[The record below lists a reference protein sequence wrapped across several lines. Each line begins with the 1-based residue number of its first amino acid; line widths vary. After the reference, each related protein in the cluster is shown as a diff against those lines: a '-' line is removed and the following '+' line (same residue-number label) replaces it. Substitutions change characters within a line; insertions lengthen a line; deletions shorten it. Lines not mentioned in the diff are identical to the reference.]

1 MEKTA
6 FQRHFSQSQESAT
19 TESTVHGSQILSQSQ
34 YIDDSSIA
42 KFRNEIEQL
51 ESRFEAPPSHSINGR
66 SADYHGTV
74 IAAPQSS
81 LNQSHSVGF
90 GAPDSNLIQGTP
102 NQHLQ
107 SSKRSFSNMSPPNTV
122 QSDER
127 KRRATSS
134 KNNSQA
140 KDPRNISTSLEI
152 NDSSSRMST
161 NSNHT
166 NKSYSM
172 SSNQTLITS
181 HTKTLPSKP
190 NQKKRSRAQ
199 SYTSASTH
207 GDSNLSTYNSRG
219 ASSGKIFVAETP
231 PTADVDSKNTAKPGS
246 FARNGAMPKV
256 ARTILSTEN
265 VEGFATAITNNE
277 NSKTP
282 SEKKHSMGNK
292 RKSTKPVKASLKQPD
307 KRKSPKTPSSGNPNK
322 SKTCSP
328 PLKPEAN
335 IASVNTSAVS
345 LSAPPTTRRNAIT
358 NYFSFGQQKKSST
371 ERHPGSKSVPQD
383 SSSSTHALNEVSNER
398 SNEAA
403 HGYIDNEGPMKS
415 QLENVLRENTFLK
428 QTIDSLNQ
436 SLEEK
441 TSQLKAV
448 ANNQTIIHAQLKNTL
463 QKREEEIKQLE
474 AGLMKKNELIKSA
487 LEVFIRKESAREQAE
502 LRQKIASDGARLG
515 KWVYNWVGM
524 RKETV
529 WEDGSAMRL
538 CQKKR
543 QAIES
548 KRKHLMKR
556 LETGYDGLDS
566 TDLMEK
572 ESFEQ
577 SIRIHLEE
585 LDREQEQ
592 IKQEEDNLRLEKNAH
607 RQALTQISNE
617 DYSTFKSRPKVRIA
631 RRSSPS
637 DTTFQISNLTQ
648 YFYIVAK

>member
-1 MEKTA
+1 
-6 FQRHFSQSQESAT
+6 
-19 TESTVHGSQILSQSQ
+19 
-34 YIDDSSIA
+34 
-42 KFRNEIEQL
+42 
-51 ESRFEAPPSHSINGR
+51 
-66 SADYHGTV
+66 
-74 IAAPQSS
+74 
-81 LNQSHSVGF
+81 
-90 GAPDSNLIQGTP
+90 
-102 NQHLQ
+102 
-107 SSKRSFSNMSPPNTV
+107 
-122 QSDER
+122 
-127 KRRATSS
+127 
-134 KNNSQA
+134 
-140 KDPRNISTSLEI
+140 
-152 NDSSSRMST
+152 
-161 NSNHT
+161 
-166 NKSYSM
+166 
-172 SSNQTLITS
+172 
-181 HTKTLPSKP
+181 
-190 NQKKRSRAQ
+190 
-199 SYTSASTH
+199 
-207 GDSNLSTYNSRG
+207 
-219 ASSGKIFVAETP
+219 
-231 PTADVDSKNTAKPGS
+231 
-246 FARNGAMPKV
+246 
-256 ARTILSTEN
+256 
-265 VEGFATAITNNE
+265 
-277 NSKTP
+277 
-282 SEKKHSMGNK
+282 
-292 RKSTKPVKASLKQPD
+292 
-307 KRKSPKTPSSGNPNK
+307 
-322 SKTCSP
+322 
-328 PLKPEAN
+328 
-335 IASVNTSAVS
+335 
-345 LSAPPTTRRNAIT
+345 
-358 NYFSFGQQKKSST
+358 
-371 ERHPGSKSVPQD
+371 
-383 SSSSTHALNEVSNER
+383 
-398 SNEAA
+398 
-403 HGYIDNEGPMKS
+403 MKS
-415 QLENVLRENTFLK
+415 QLENVLRENIFLK
-428 QTIDSLNQ
+428 ETIDSLNQ

-631 RRSSPS
+631 RISSPS
-637 DTTFQISNLTQ
+637 YTTFQISNLTQ
-648 YFYIVAK
+648 SFYIVAK